1 MNRRD
6 HDKPLGP
13 RLPMAKGADKLMQE
27 GVLAMQRGRWP
38 RAEQRFSAAL
48 AQLRQ
53 VDPISERTYQAGQL
67 LMRLRLAQADLRSA
81 ADLCREQLVLAEQ
94 LHGPQALET
103 GWTLC
108 DLAFILAALGNG
120 QELESAL
127 KRLQALV
134 ARALREKPLLGFFL
148 VQRLATHLEQMGR
161 GGENAELYEW
171 ALRLAE
177 ISPHA
182 EQDDLRQ
189 AFSRLAWYQAPQG
202 EPPPEEGG

>member
-1 MNRRD
+1 MNLRD
-6 HDKPLGP
+6 QDKPLGP
-13 RLPMAKGADKLMQE
+13 RLPMAKDAGKLMQE

-38 RAEQRFSAAL
+38 RAEQRFCAAL

-67 LMRLRLAQADLRSA
+67 LMRLRLAQADLEA
-81 ADLCREQLVLAEQ
+81 AAGLCREQLTLAEQ

-108 DLAFILAALGNG
+108 DLAFILAAMRDDR
-120 QELESAL
+120 ELESVL
-127 KRLQALV
+127 KRLQSLV
-134 ARALREKPLLGFFL
+134 ARSIREKPLLAFFL
-148 VQRLATHLEQMGR
+148 VRRLATHLEQMGR

-177 ISPHA
+177 MSPYA
-182 EQDDLRQ
+182 EQGDLRQ
-189 AFSRLAWYQAPQG
+189 AFSRLAWYHAPQG
-202 EPPPEEGG
+202 DPPPEEGG